1 MRYNYSMLRN
11 LNIHPEKLHKLDQKL
26 KQLDI
31 KDADVVEKFVRSS
44 GPGGQNVNKTSTA
57 VYLKHLPTGI
67 EVKVGSERS
76 QALNRFLA
84 WRLLADKIEERV
96 FKIKSDRQRAIEKI
110 RRQKRRRSRRSK
122 EKMLADKKHQAEKKK
137 LRSQSFT

>member
-1 MRYNYSMLRN
+1 MRYNTLNMLPTPGKYLALKDR
-11 LNIHPEKLHKLDQKL
+11 LHRLSVTEK
-26 KQLDI
+26 
-31 KDADVVEKFVRSS
+31 DVIEKFVRSS

-84 WRLLADKIEERV
+84 WRLLANRIEERV
-96 FKIKSDRQRAIEKI
+96 FKIKSERRQEIEKI

-122 EKMLADKKHQAEKKK
+122 EKMLADKKHQGEKKQ
-137 LRSQSFT
+137 LRSKFFT

>member
-1 MRYNYSMLRN
+1 MSYNYNMFSPLKMHKLEQKLEQ
-11 LNIHPEKLHKLDQKL
+11 LNISK
-26 KQLDI
+26 
-31 KDADVVEKFVRSS
+31 ANVTEKFVRSS

-122 EKMLADKKHQAEKKK
+122 EKMLADKKHQAEKKM
-137 LRSQSFT
+137 LRSKSFT